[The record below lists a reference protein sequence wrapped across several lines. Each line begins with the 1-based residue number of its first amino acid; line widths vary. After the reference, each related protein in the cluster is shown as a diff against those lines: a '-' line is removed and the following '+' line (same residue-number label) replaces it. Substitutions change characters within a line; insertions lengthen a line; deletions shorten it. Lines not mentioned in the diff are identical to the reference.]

1 MPDYNYDILSGVDYD
16 IDVAKPVGSRITRLE
31 RDGAAVADTDRF
43 VVAVNNYR
51 RSGGGNFPGIVRT
64 QVYNEQKEI
73 RQLLIDWRRRRRDRP
88 GRLLRAELA
97 AGARGHASLLSGL
110 RERAPGPG
118 ALSPIQGTSAAPDGL
133 LTFPE
138 ICG

>member
-73 RQLLIDWRRRRRDRP
+73 RQLLIDWAQAKARSTRPTSPCRTGGWCARARQSSEWTSRKGARTGRPFAYTGDIRRP
-88 GRLLRAELA
+88 GRIT
-97 AGARGHASLLSGL
+97 HLS
-110 RERAPGPG
+110 
-118 ALSPIQGTSAAPDGL
+118 
-133 LTFPE
+133 
-138 ICG
+138 